1 MEPPPSPLPPPP
13 PPPPPTTSPDDEER
27 DQEVEKIEDTGQ
39 IPGVI
44 LPQLEELEKQFFELV
59 ASANVTGV
67 QEFLGA
73 NREFKINS
81 ANFQN
86 LSALHIAVKERD
98 VAMVELLLS
107 RDDIDCGDTA
117 LHAIRDN
124 EQKIAMMILD
134 KMESQVPG
142 SQFTGP
148 IDSSEFPDATT
159 PMDVAASCGHF
170 EMIKMLAARGHV
182 IEEPHP
188 PSCCC
193 DEICKPER
201 DIEDP
206 LTLDNKRLYRYRAVA
221 NPAYICHT
229 SPDPILK
236 AFQLSV
242 VLDKAASFE
251 RELYKSYKQLSQE
264 VAYFAA
270 ELIGCA
276 RKAEEVEIVLKQR
289 GGNVQARKF
298 IFPRLLFAV
307 ECEQKLFVAHPNVQQ
322 VIETRWIGNWYEWK
336 AKSGTAK
343 VFTVLQRIPLLPII
357 AMWLLIAPNSK
368 IAKKWQI
375 PVNRYISSVASYL
388 IFLVFVY
395 LEANVDKK
403 NQLRGPPNSGY
414 EVIICF
420 YVISYVWAAIRLCMT
435 HGPRRYF
442 GERWNLYEV
451 GMLALFILTFVFW
464 ALAAIDVRRN
474 GQRDLERKYWHMF
487 DPTLVAE
494 GLFCIATIMAF
505 FKLLFVC
512 QLDYN
517 LGPLQ
522 MSLGKMIKDVTKFL
536 FLFLIIITAFAA
548 GLAKLYQYYDGMV
561 QIDDESKIKTQQVA
575 SFVDFR
581 SSLRTLFWA
590 VFCMSAIE
598 SADVIIE
605 NLPGETESETI
616 INKHSFTEGIG
627 YFAFAGFEFM
637 TVIVVLNM
645 LIACMSNTFTAF
657 TDNVDV
663 EWTFGRTEVYID
675 IMAQNALPPPF
686 NFLPTGSDL
695 RWLAE
700 YIKLLIKPTE
710 TKKAK
715 WDLKHCCFIEN
726 LSEDDDEKFGEVM
739 GHLVMRYFRKKE
751 AEVEKSDTEGLRKD
765 LMELK
770 SILKDALSAP

>member
-1 MEPPPSPLPPPP
+1 METPPPPPAPPPPP

-27 DQEVEKIEDTGQ
+27 ARESEKIEDTGQ

-59 ASANVTGV
+59 ASADVIGV
-67 QEFLGA
+67 QEFLDV
-73 NREFKINS
+73 NQDFKINS

-170 EMIKMLAARGHV
+170 ELIKMLAARGHV

-188 PSCCC
+188 PNCCC

-201 DIEDP
+201 DTEDP

-242 VLDKAASFE
+242 LLDKAASFE
-251 RELYKSYKQLSQE
+251 RELYKSYKQLSQ
-264 VAYFAA
+264 
-270 ELIGCA
+270 
-276 RKAEEVEIVLKQR
+276 
-289 GGNVQARKF
+289 
-298 IFPRLLFAV
+298 
-307 ECEQKLFVAHPNVQQ
+307 
-322 VIETRWIGNWYEWK
+322 VIETHWIGNWYEWK
-336 AKSGTAK
+336 AKAGGAK
-343 VFTVLQRIPLLPII
+343 VLTVLQRIPLLPILAI
-357 AMWLLIAPNSK
+357 WLLIAPQSK
-368 IAKKWQI
+368 LAKRWQI

-395 LEANVDKK
+395 LESNVDKK

-420 YVISYVWAAIRLCMT
+420 YVISYVWAAMRLCMT

-451 GMLALFILTFVFW
+451 LMLSLFIFTFVFW

-536 FLFLIIITAFAA
+536 FLFLVIITAFAA

-663 EWTFGRTEVYID
+663 EWTFGRTEVIIVTIYHENPISLFTYLYLPLYVQVYID

-726 LSEDDDEKFGEVM
+726 INEDDDEKFGETM